1 MGPEARKELTERL
14 RDYVANNPE
23 GQRLAEDE
31 LQILTEAEVSSPMV
45 SKYGEKTWGFLAYYW
60 KAIPRYLDVP
70 RLVQFLEKRQQDW
83 EQERLQA
90 AAAAAAALGSSHQGE
105 QGLLPYHFFMDY
117 VRKGLVCSGHPCPKI
132 IAHNIANLSTTAF
145 ARHSIDDSGHWGES
159 TNQSQSLLHDIK
171 DAAQLDWDFY
181 ACYTCF
187 KPPCAQMSDSLAK
200 YGRLFEGS

>member
-1 MGPEARKELTERL
+1 MSPEARKELKERL

-31 LQILTEAEVSSPMV
+31 LQILTEAEVSSPM
-45 SKYGEKTWGFLAYYW
+45 
-60 KAIPRYLDVP
+60 AIPRYLDVP

-83 EQERLQA
+83 EQERLQAAA

-132 IAHNIANLSTTAF
+132 IARNIANL
-145 ARHSIDDSGHWGES
+145 
-159 TNQSQSLLHDIK
+159 
-171 DAAQLDWDFY
+171 
-181 ACYTCF
+181 
-187 KPPCAQMSDSLAK
+187 
-200 YGRLFEGS
+200 